1 MILNIIQFGEGQI
14 CCTYPSNGLATYT
27 PATASWENATCTA
40 SCESGR
46 LSWKRFVKKQ
56 RPKIKMSSIYV
67 YRVHTYDHMY
77 LYMYMYLNIHIYVYI
92 YIYDYMHIYIYV
104 YIYICVHIVHIYIYT
119 EYIYIYTCDLSTYF
133 IRYSYP
139 FILCI
144 SYVTE
149 NHG

>member
-1 MILNIIQFGEGQI
+1 MII
-14 CCTYPSNGLATYT
+14 C
-27 PATASWENATCTA
+27 
-40 SCESGR
+40 
-46 LSWKRFVKKQ
+46 
-56 RPKIKMSSIYV
+56 
-67 YRVHTYDHMY
+67 
-77 LYMYMYLNIHIYVYI
+77 I
-92 YIYDYMHIYIYV
+92 YIYM